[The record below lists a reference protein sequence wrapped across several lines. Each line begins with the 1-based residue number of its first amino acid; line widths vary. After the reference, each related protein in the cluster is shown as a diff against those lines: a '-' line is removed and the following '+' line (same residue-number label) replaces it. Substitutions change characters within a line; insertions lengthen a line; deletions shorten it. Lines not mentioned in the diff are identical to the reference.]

1 MLKERFMELQA
12 RLLSECRAYYG
23 ERLVSLVVY
32 GSAGRETMRFDSD
45 IDMLIIAKDL
55 PKGRMKRV
63 AEFSAIEAALIH
75 YMEQLKKEGIH
86 TDLSPVFK
94 TPEEAQ
100 RGSPLFL
107 DMVEDAVI
115 LYDKDGFFA
124 SVLERLRN
132 RLKKLGSQRVWKGN
146 AWYWVLKPDYKPG
159 EVFEI

>member
-1 MLKERFMELQA
+1 MLKERFRELQDKI
-12 RLLSECRAYYG
+12 LSECRAYYG

-45 IDMLIIAKDL
+45 IDILIIVKDL

-63 AEFSAIEAALIH
+63 AEFSAIEAALIY

-132 RLKKLGSQRVWKGN
+132 RLKKLGSKRVWKGN

>member
-1 MLKERFMELQA
+1 MLIERFKKLQA
-12 RLLSECRAYYG
+12 RLLSGCRAYYG

-45 IDMLIIAKDL
+45 IDILIIVKDL

-63 AEFSAIEAALIH
+63 AEFSAIESALSF

-132 RLKKLGSQRVWKGN
+132 RLKKLGSKRVWKGN

>member
-1 MLKERFMELQA
+1 MLIERFKKLQA
-12 RLLSECRAYYG
+12 KVLSGCRAYYG
-23 ERLVSLVVY
+23 DRLVSLVVY

-45 IDMLIIAKDL
+45 VDILIIARNL

-63 AEFSAIEAALIH
+63 AEFSKIEDALIQ
-75 YMEQLKKEGIH
+75 YMEQLKKKGIY
-86 TDLSPVFK
+86 TDISPIFK

-107 DMVEDAVI
+107 DMVDDAKI

-124 SVLERLRN
+124 AVLERLRN
-132 RLKKLGSQRVWKGN
+132 RLKELGSKRIWKGN
-146 AWYWVLKPDYKPG
+146 AWYWDLKPDYKPG